1 MKIKSLLDLYLH
13 ELQVQNDIDQ
23 PDQNNASIFDMNDTI
38 DNLSNTYNSSGGGF
52 STTNMADHI
61 SEDEEYS
68 DGTFDNTCT
77 PNPPPDS
84 ITEDNIEHIF
94 NNDAIN
100 SPSSEDKS
108 FTPSLAES
116 KHSSRN
122 FTSVNTKI
130 KRATGQLASIEARK
144 HNDSDYKQMIYHREK
159 FEYYRDK
166 VHDKYGSRVRSR
178 ARQ

>member
-13 ELQVQNDIDQ
+13 ELNVLNEDSEANPNNDI
-23 PDQNNASIFDMNDTI
+23 SNDS
-38 DNLSNTYNSSGGGF
+38 NLSNTYSNNLGQGF
-52 STTNMADHI
+52 SATSHDNHI
-61 SEDEEYS
+61 VSEDE
-68 DGTFDNTCT
+68 
-77 PNPPPDS
+77 
-84 ITEDNIEHIF
+84 EHIF

-166 VHDKYGSRVRSR
+166 VHNKYGSRVRSR